1 MNLDE
6 LHSVGAAAAKA
17 LLVVPQRGSLAPLQ
31 TSSWLS
37 VVPSNGLRSQ
47 WERANL
53 SHQKSHPAD
62 DESRVVY
69 VVKIQT
75 H

>member
-1 MNLDE
+1 MVYKLVNLE

-37 VVPSNGLRSQ
+37 AVPSNGLGHSGS
-47 WERANL
+47 E
-53 SHQKSHPAD
+53 
-62 DESRVVY
+62 
-69 VVKIQT
+69 QT
-75 H
+75 